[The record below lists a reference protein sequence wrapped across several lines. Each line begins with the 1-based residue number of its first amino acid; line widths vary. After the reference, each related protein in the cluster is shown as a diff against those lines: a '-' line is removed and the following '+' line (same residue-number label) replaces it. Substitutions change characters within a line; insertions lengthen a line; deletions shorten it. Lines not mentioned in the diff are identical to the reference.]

1 MPDHAE
7 LFIGGTWQPPA
18 GGSLGGTPPAAKL
31 GRPDDPPGKRLRS
44 ITSFAWSN
52 SGCQTISGRP
62 SRKQS
67 RSFSKV
73 FRAM

>member
-1 MPDHAE
+1 MRLVTHADHAE

-44 ITSFAWSN
+44 
-52 SGCQTISGRP
+52 
-62 SRKQS
+62 KQFES
-67 RSFSKV
+67 VNVVNINEDRG
-73 FRAM
+73 